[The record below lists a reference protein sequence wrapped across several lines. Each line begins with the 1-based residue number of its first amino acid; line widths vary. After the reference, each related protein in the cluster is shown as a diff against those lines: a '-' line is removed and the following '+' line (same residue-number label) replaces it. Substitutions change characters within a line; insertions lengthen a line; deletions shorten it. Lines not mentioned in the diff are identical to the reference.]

1 MGYRQQGYLIM
12 KALVLLFLIFTASTG
27 IARTFTEM
35 ELVEMIESSPTLKSL
50 ESQIERLDSEIN
62 GVMVNFSPTLEAAFA
77 YNDTE
82 EQPLIIFE
90 PPPQP
95 FYSADIKLN
104 HSTVYGIGYSLGFL
118 GESIETAPPSDPNGF
133 QFNSARFNPTASVSM
148 DLLRNRFGSE
158 SANQVKSLK
167 ARQRALQLEREIAKE
182 KMTSEIRKLFWSHNI
197 LIEKRKINLSLLDL
211 SEKLLKDIKRK
222 KSQGF
227 VESGDLYSAQSQ
239 TSGQKTNIALINYQI
254 EKVKKT
260 LSTFLPG
267 LPIDYD
273 LKTVEMNDQAQEIFF
288 KCLDSVVANKETPF
302 HLSYYS
308 EQMNEKKMALSYTEE
323 SLQSFNLP
331 SLRLFGEI
339 SGAHVDSRFVRAT
352 SDFLDEANFGYTV
365 GLNFSLP
372 LTAHL
377 RKQQKNLIISER
389 YQINSENEE
398 QKAELIA
405 LHQETVRS
413 IKLLNQALVD
423 QRQTTTSLSKS
434 YSFKQ
439 KQYNQAR
446 ADLFDV
452 TQEQNNYLSSQLN
465 QLDIVQ
471 IIIEALLDYRA
482 KFQKFTC
489 QGVTT

>member
-1 MGYRQQGYLIM
+1 M
-12 KALVLLFLIFTASTG
+12 KALLLLFLIFTASTG
-27 IARTFTEM
+27 IARTFTEFD
-35 ELVEMIESSPTLKSL
+35 LVEMVDSSPTLKSL

-95 FYSADIKLN
+95 FYSGEVKLN
-104 HSTVYGIGYSLGFL
+104 HNTVYGVGYSIGFL
-118 GESIETAPPSDPNGF
+118 GESIETAPPTDPNGF
-133 QFNSARFNPTASVSM
+133 AFNSARFNPTASVSM
-148 DLLRNRFGSE
+148 DLLRNRFGNE

-167 ARQRALQLEREIAKE
+167 ARQRSLQLEREIVKE
-182 KMTSEIRKLFWSHNI
+182 SLTSEIRKMFWSHNI
-197 LIEKRKINLSLLDL
+197 LIEKKKINLSLLDL
-211 SEKLLKDIKRK
+211 SKKLLKDIKRK
-222 KSQGF
+222 KRQGF

-254 EKVKKT
+254 EKVKKM
-260 LSTFLPG
+260 LSSLLPG
-267 LPIDYD
+267 LPAAYE
-273 LKTVEMNDQAQEIFF
+273 LKTVEMSDEASEVFF
-288 KCLDSVVANKETPF
+288 KCLDTIIANKETPF

-308 EQMNEKKMALSYTEE
+308 EQMNEKKMSLSYTEA
-323 SLQSFNLP
+323 SLESFNMP
-331 SLRLFGEI
+331 SLRVFGEL
-339 SGAHVDSRFVRAT
+339 SGAHVDSRFARA
-352 SDFLDEANFGYTV
+352 SGDFIDEAQYGYTV

-377 RKQQKNLIISER
+377 KKQQENLINSER
-389 YQINSENEE
+389 YQINSENEK
-398 QKAELIA
+398 QKAELMA

-423 QRQTTTSLSKS
+423 QRQTTEALAKS
-434 YSFKQ
+434 YNFKQ

-471 IIIEALLDYRA
+471 IIIESLLDYRA

-489 QGVTT
+489 QGVTI